1 MICYATSLKQIPP
14 KNSNQL
20 FQLDLLK
27 DGIFNAFKFEFIMRS
42 EQLNLIGFE
51 STFRVHDIEKSNDK
65 ASNTSTQKR
74 SLKTGSKTQLI
85 GSQSDLLNCYQ
96 RMLLF

>member
-51 STFRVHDIEKSNDK
+51 STFRVHK

-74 SLKTGSKTQLI
+74 SRKNTGSKTQLI
-85 GSQSDLLNCYQ
+85 GSQIS
-96 RMLLF
+96 